1 MLLLGRRGIGDGR
14 MATVER
20 RGAMPGAWELEG
32 GQEAHGVELRNC
44 KRGNISDLR
53 LKNGRSK

>member
-1 MLLLGRRGIGDGR
+1 

-20 RGAMPGAWELEG
+20 RGAMPGARELEG